1 MEIISIDIRVF
12 DSLVRRVETL
22 ARKAEILD
30 RKDRD
35 MSLSDWLDNEDVCR
49 ILGVTKRTL
58 QSYRS
63 RGILPY
69 YQMRYKVLYRP
80 EDVEKLLESSHKDS
94 NHEK

>member
-49 ILGVTKRTL
+49 ILTAETVDCL
-58 QSYRS
+58 VIQSDLVS
-63 RGILPY
+63 LANT
-69 YQMRYKVLYRP
+69 
-80 EDVEKLLESSHKDS
+80 S
-94 NHEK
+94 